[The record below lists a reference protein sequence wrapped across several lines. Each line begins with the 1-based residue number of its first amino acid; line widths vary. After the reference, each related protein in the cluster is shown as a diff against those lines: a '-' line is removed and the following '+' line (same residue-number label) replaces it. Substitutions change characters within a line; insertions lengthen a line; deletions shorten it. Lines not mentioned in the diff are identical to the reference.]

1 MSHHIYHTE
10 GFVLGGAGVREA
22 DRYITIFTRE
32 LGVVSAIAQGV
43 RKGSSKLR
51 YALQDFSYA
60 RVDLVRGAHVW
71 RITSASPRSDFD
83 AVAADPTKQRVYA
96 KILSMVRRLCSGEAP
111 DEGLFDDLRQS
122 FLFLANHAVSDPEIL
137 VGFELAL
144 LVRILHR
151 LGHLR
156 SFPEGGQYLSGTID
170 EQMCRAA
177 SGAKAALVR
186 EINTAIRESQ
196 L

>member
-10 GFVLGGAGVREA
+10 GFVLGSVGVKEA
-22 DRYITIFTRE
+22 DKYITIFTRE
-32 LGVVSAIAQGV
+32 LGVVSAIAQGI

-60 RVDLVRGAHVW
+60 RADLVRGVHVW
-71 RITSASPRSDFD
+71 RITSAQPSTDL
-83 AVAADPTKQRVYA
+83 VALTADPTKYRTYV
-96 KILSMVRRLCSGEAP
+96 KILSMIRRLYSGEAP
-111 DEGLFDDLRQS
+111 DEELFDDLKES
-122 FLFLANHAVSDPEIL
+122 LLFLSRDTVANTEMVA
-137 VGFELAL
+137 GFELTL
-144 LVRILHR
+144 LVRILHK

-156 SFPEGGQYLSGTID
+156 AFPGREEYVSQAINPS
-170 EQMCRAA
+170 MCQSAYN
-177 SGAKAALVR
+177 AKAVLIQ